1 MIDLLMTAT
10 FETLIMIFV
19 ASAMGGLFGV
29 PLGLFLYLTRKGN
42 LMSNAAVHGTL
53 GLITNLLRSIPYI
66 ILIVLL
72 IPITRILAGSSIGLG
87 ASIVPLS
94 LASILLTARTA
105 EDAFKTVRVGLIE
118 TGIALG
124 ADHFQIITKII
135 LPESLPTLISGMTN
149 VLIMLVGFSAMSG
162 AVGGGGLGDLAIRYG
177 YQRYDMTVLVIIV
190 AILIGFVQFI
200 QMAGDRISKKIT
212 H

>member
-1 MIDLLMTAT
+1 MIDLVINAT
-10 FETLIMIFV
+10 SETLTMVGIAGV
-19 ASAMGGLFGV
+19 MGVLLGV

-42 LMSNAAVHGTL
+42 LMSHAAIHGVL
-53 GLITNLLRSIPYI
+53 GLLTNLLRSIPYI

-72 IPITRILAGSSIGLG
+72 IPLSRILTGSSIGLA

-94 LASILLTARTA
+94 LASILLTARMA
-105 EDAFKTVRVGLIE
+105 EDAFKTVAVGLIE

-124 ADHFQIITKII
+124 AAHFQIVSKII
-135 LPESLPTLISGMTN
+135 LPESLPALTSGMTN

-177 YQRYDMTVLVIIV
+177 YQRYDMTVLIIIV
-190 AILIGFVQFI
+190 AILIGFVQLI

>member
-1 MIDLLMTAT
+1 MINLVMTAT
-10 FETLIMIFV
+10 LETLIMLFI
-19 ASAMGGLFGV
+19 ASGVGVLFGV

-42 LMSNAAVHGTL
+42 LMSHAAIHSAL

-72 IPITRILAGSSIGLG
+72 IPLTRILAGSSIGLG

-94 LASILLTARTA
+94 LASILLTARMA
-105 EDAFKTVRVGLIE
+105 EDAFKTVKVGLIE
-118 TGIALG
+118 TGTALG
-124 ADHFQIITKII
+124 ATHFQIVAKVI
-135 LPESLPTLISGMTN
+135 LPESLPALTSGMTN

-177 YQRYDMTVLVIIV
+177 YQRYDMTVLFIIV
-190 AILIGFVQFI
+190 VILIGFVQLI
-200 QMAGDRISKKIT
+200 QMAGDKISKKVT